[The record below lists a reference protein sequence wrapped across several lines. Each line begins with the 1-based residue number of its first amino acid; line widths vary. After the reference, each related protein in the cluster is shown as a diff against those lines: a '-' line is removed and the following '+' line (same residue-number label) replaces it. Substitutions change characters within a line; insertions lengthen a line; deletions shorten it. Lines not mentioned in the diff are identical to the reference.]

1 MHRNNWK
8 SGENM
13 KKYEKKDT
21 ISVVIPVY
29 NEEKYI
35 EKLIESLLKQDYDFE
50 LMEFIFVDGNSND
63 NTVEIINKKLGNKS
77 IEYRILKNEKRLTP
91 ISVNMGIKN
100 AKNDIIVRLDAHSE
114 YPENYI
120 SKCVYYLNKTGADN
134 VGCIVQTQSQGK
146 IGKAIANVLSS
157 KFGVGNSSFR
167 TEIRNGYVD
176 TVPFG
181 TFRRRLFDEIGFFNE
196 NLPRSE
202 DNEFN
207 YRIIKNGGK
216 VYLFTDTKI
225 KYYPRNTL
233 KEICKMAFD
242 NGKWA
247 LYTNYIIP
255 GTMKIRHFIPLF
267 FVLGLTAGTIFS
279 VLKLRYLVIMFI
291 LCLLIYFTLDFLFTM
306 KNIRKDGFS
315 QLLCFVIYP
324 LFHIS
329 YGVGTITGIN
339 LIIKHLKEIK
349 SMGGE

>member
-8 SGENM
+8 SGEGM

-63 NTVEIINKKLGNKS
+63 NTVEIIDKKLKNKS

-134 VGCIVQTQSQGK
+134 VGCLFITRGEGTVG
-146 IGKAIANVLSS
+146 IAIQNVLET
-157 KFGVGNSSFR
+157 KFGVGNSAFR
-167 TEIRNGYVD
+167 TYSESGYTD
-176 TVPFG
+176 TVPYG
-181 TFRRRLFDEIGFFNE
+181 TFRKSLVNKIGYFNE
-196 NLPRSE
+196 ELIRSE

-216 VYLFTDTKI
+216 VYF
-225 KYYPRNTL
+225 
-233 KEICKMAFD
+233 
-242 NGKWA
+242 G
-247 LYTNYIIP
+247 
-255 GTMKIRHFIPLF
+255 
-267 FVLGLTAGTIFS
+267 
-279 VLKLRYLVIMFI
+279 
-291 LCLLIYFTLDFLFTM
+291 
-306 KNIRKDGFS
+306 
-315 QLLCFVIYP
+315 
-324 LFHIS
+324 
-329 YGVGTITGIN
+329 
-339 LIIKHLKEIK
+339 
-349 SMGGE
+349 

>member
-8 SGENM
+8 SGEGM

-63 NTVEIINKKLGNKS
+63 NTVEIIDKKLKNKS

-134 VGCIVQTQSQGK
+134 VGCLFITRGEGTVG
-146 IGKAIANVLSS
+146 IAIQNVLET
-157 KFGVGNSSFR
+157 KFGVGNSAFR
-167 TEIRNGYVD
+167 TYSESGYTD
-176 TVPFG
+176 TVPYG
-181 TFRRRLFDEIGFFNE
+181 TFRKSLVNKIGYFNE
-196 NLPRSE
+196 ELIRSE

-216 VYLFTDTKI
+216 VYLFNDI
-225 KYYPRNTL
+225 GLIYHPRNTI
-233 KEICKMAFD
+233 KGICKMAFE

-247 LYTNYIIP
+247 TYTNYIIP
-255 GTMKIRHFIPLF
+255 GSMKIRHFIPLI
-267 FVLGLTAGTIFS
+267 FVLGLLVGTIFS
-279 VLKLRYLVIMFI
+279 ILRFRYLTMLFI
-291 LCLLIYFTLDFLFTM
+291 LCVLTYLTIDLAYTIY
-306 KNIRKDGFS
+306 NIKKAGLS

-324 LFHIS
+324 LFHE
-329 YGVGTITGIN
+329 YYVVGYIFGI
-339 LIIKHLKEIK
+339 LKIIKKLVKK
-349 SMGGE
+349 